1 LNAINRPQK
10 TAKQRIGAT
19 GQIAVAKKATAVVDV
34 VNNMALAALVKAT
47 DAISAVVPSGFSS
60 LAFFHL
66 STATNTS
73 SAPRAAATKNPM
85 KFRNGKLCQSAKWIQ
100 R

>member
-1 LNAINRPQK
+1 M
-10 TAKQRIGAT
+10 GAT

-47 DAISAVVPSGFSS
+47 DAMSAVVPPGFSS

-73 SAPRAAATKNPM
+73 SAPRAAATQNPM
-85 KFRNGKLCQSAKWIQ
+85 KLRNGKLCQTAKWI
-100 R
+100 